1 MPIARPPVIKR
12 QDLLDLQLSKFA
24 SGSVI
29 FCFSQNSYNVVSLPT
44 LAQPIGSF
52 IGGQILGN
60 GNENA
65 FYQLYNYIPV
75 FVVSFCAQIAGI
87 IWVILVINENN
98 NNINYFGNLPDNN
111 VAAATSSSAVIQP
124 TIQFTGDVANRSS
137 TPVVGEGE
145 LMVDQPSFTA
155 ADQPHHDQEYLIY
168 SQSSY
173 ISLTRISYHST
184 KICQQFRRLFEV
196 NNVREL
202 GVTLTRKRD
211 HWGRGQIWILFSVT
225 ALIMFT
231 YMNTA
236 FILWPYVEK
245 LYSWPPKFYSSV
257 TSSVAVATLL
267 LMGFVLPIFVRV
279 LKLGDMRLAIIGIV
293 SLLAQCTLR
302 GACQHETGL
311 YLSFIFGCLAPLSF
325 IGVRSRLSKI
335 IDDDER
341 GKLFALL
348 AIVEAVTPG
357 IASVFY
363 SMVFSASIDIYPGL
377 CFMLAAFILLLPL
390 LAIIFIDV
398 YCVHDYDDSVAGTI
412 DDAPQGQ
419 SLPPQTT

>member
-1 MPIARPPVIKR
+1 M
-12 QDLLDLQLSKFA
+12 
-24 SGSVI
+24 
-29 FCFSQNSYNVVSLPT
+29 
-44 LAQPIGSF
+44 
-52 IGGQILGN
+52 
-60 GNENA
+60 
-65 FYQLYNYIPV
+65 
-75 FVVSFCAQIAGI
+75 
-87 IWVILVINENN
+87 ILVINENN
-98 NNINYFGNLPDNN
+98 NNINYFGNSPENN
-111 VAAATSSSAVIQP
+111 APAATSSAIIQP

-137 TPVVGEGE
+137 TPVIGEGE

-155 ADQPHHDQEYLIY
+155 ADQPHHDQEYLVY

-293 SLLAQCTLR
+293 SLLAQCILR
-302 GACQHETGL
+302 GGWQHETGL